1 MAPHERRAATALLT
15 ALATAFPTPDYF
27 MFFAWERNYDK
38 TVVTK
43 NAVPADAVHVG
54 TQNFLPGKASPVR
67 VDIFLLYNS

>member
-1 MAPHERRAATALLT
+1 MATASPT
-15 ALATAFPTPDYF
+15 ASLWLANVCADYF

-43 NAVPADAVHVG
+43 KAVPADAVHVG